1 MVILLLLAFTLSIPS
16 SDVLLKNT
24 SMMSEHF
31 HEKCLQILPTRAKH
45 HASLASLVCGEKIT
59 DQELKIDLS
68 KTSLIHI
75 FVVSGSHL
83 LLIDE
88 LLSILKIP
96 VYLRFLFLGIYSLLV
111 GWQAPAV
118 RALCGLGVRILL
130 LRKSL
135 PFPNDLIVAL
145 TGFGVLTLFPAWWN
159 SLSFLMSWCAALALC
174 WPSLLRIQSSWVRA
188 FVSQISIFLF
198 MSAPL
203 WGLGSLHPLS
213 VIYNLFLAPVVSYI
227 LLPLGFIVTALNSLT
242 FVFDFAMDFFIRV
255 LPLLSEPIE
264 LKKGV
269 TPTIGTLWG
278 WIFSWHIIFHF
289 LRLRLWQG
297 RDSQ

>member
-1 MVILLLLAFTLSIPS
+1 MVLLLILAFTLSIPS
-16 SDVLLKNT
+16 SNNLLKNT
-24 SMMSEHF
+24 SALSEHF
-31 HEKCLQILPTRAKH
+31 HEKCLQGLPTSSKH

-96 VYLRFLFLGIYSLLV
+96 VFLRFLFLGAYSLFV

-118 RALCGLGVRILL
+118 RALCGLGMRILL
-130 LRKSL
+130 LRRSL
-135 PFPNDLIVAL
+135 LFPSDLIVAL

-174 WPSLLRIQSSWVRA
+174 WAPLLRVRNSWMRA
-188 FVSQISIFLF
+188 FISQISIFLF

-203 WGLGSLHPLS
+203 WGIGSLHPLS
-213 VIYNLFLAPVVSYI
+213 VVYNLFLAPAVSYI
-227 LLPLGFIVTALNSLT
+227 LLPLGFLVTAFNSLT
-242 FVFDFAMDFFIRV
+242 FTFDFAMTFFTS
-255 LPLLSEPIE
+255 LLSHLTEPIE
-264 LKKGV
+264 LKKGL
-269 TPTIGTLWG
+269 TPTIGTLWV
-278 WIFSWHIIFHF
+278 WIFSWHIVFHF

-297 RDSQ
+297 KDSP